1 MSLTDVMVL
10 GGLAIGVA
18 FVVLVLPIWI
28 IAHYLSKA
36 RIARALT
43 AQDEK
48 MLADLWQ
55 VARQMEER
63 LDNLE
68 RVAETEPS
76 KPSNRVRETAH
87 V

>member
-1 MSLTDVMVL
+1 MSITDVMVL
-10 GGLAIGVA
+10 GVLAITLV
-18 FVVLVLPIWI
+18 FLVFVLPIWI

-48 MLADLWQ
+48 MLADLWE
-55 VARQMEER
+55 VARQMEQR
-63 LDNLE
+63 MINLE
-68 RVAETEPS
+68 RASGSEPS
-76 KPSNRVRETAH
+76 SLSNRIRETAH

>member
-1 MSLTDVMVL
+1 MTLTDVTVL

-63 LDNLE
+63 LNNLE

-76 KPSNRVRETAH
+76 KSSNRVRETAR

>member
-1 MSLTDVMVL
+1 MTLTDVMVL
-10 GGLAIGVA
+10 GGLGIGVA

-36 RIARALT
+36 RIARALS

-63 LDNLE
+63 LNNLE
-68 RVAETEPS
+68 RVAEPGLS
-76 KPSNRVRETAH
+76 NASNRVREAAH